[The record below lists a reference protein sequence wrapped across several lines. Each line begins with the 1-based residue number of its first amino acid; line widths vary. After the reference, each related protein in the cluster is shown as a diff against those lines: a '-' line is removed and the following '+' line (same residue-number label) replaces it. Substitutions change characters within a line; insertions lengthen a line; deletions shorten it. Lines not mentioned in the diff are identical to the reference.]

1 MEKDIKFQEFLV
13 QNNLIQFNNVNVT
26 DRNLISHQCLEK
38 LYWEYISSS
47 KGSNLL
53 NFGLEL
59 EMGKD
64 IPNYINGSG
73 FVKMGCLT
81 SIDNGEFKRYPFL
94 SFDLTDLLKSLAE
107 PIINGAV

>member
-1 MEKDIKFQEFLV
+1 MIRELKRQNSFYLYIATIHGKGYKIPRVLV

-73 FVKMGCLT
+73 FVKMG
-81 SIDNGEFKRYPFL
+81 D
-94 SFDLTDLLKSLAE
+94 DLINYK
-107 PIINGAV
+107 II